1 MVDAKEGRH
10 KPKRRSLGAERHVS
24 GAQRIRAPHER
35 TFKSSTSK
43 TPTEREDRLIQ
54 NGQTDHLRLQV
65 AVKRGTL
72 LSGETKDDEVHRG
85 SDAHGVF
92 ESRVVVLIGNGIRYM
107 LFSVSVSVFFCL
119 ISLRCHNIQ
128 NGSQDQDPI
137 GLQKKKIGVR
147 DRNTETFCQR

>member
-1 MVDAKEGRH
+1 MG
-10 KPKRRSLGAERHVS
+10 LGES
-24 GAQRIRAPHER
+24 EPPHER

-43 TPTEREDRLIQ
+43 IPTERDDRPIQ

-92 ESRVVVLIGNGIRYM
+92 ESRVVVLIGNGIHYM
-107 LFSVSVSVFFCL
+107 VFFGSVFFFFFFM
-119 ISLRCHNIQ
+119 S
-128 NGSQDQDPI
+128 
-137 GLQKKKIGVR
+137 
-147 DRNTETFCQR
+147 

>member
-1 MVDAKEGRH
+1 
-10 KPKRRSLGAERHVS
+10 
-24 GAQRIRAPHER
+24 
-35 TFKSSTSK
+35 
-43 TPTEREDRLIQ
+43 
-54 NGQTDHLRLQV
+54 V

-72 LSGETKDDEVHRG
+72 LSGETKDEEVHRG

-92 ESRVVVLIGNGIRYM
+92 ESRVVVLIGNGIHYM
-107 LFSVSVSVFFCL
+107 VFFGSVSVFFFFFFFL

-137 GLQKKKIGVR
+137 GLQKKKTGVR